1 MTTTTE
7 NAVKTETVTVE
18 LDEPIIRGKTE
29 ITEII
34 LRRPRS
40 GALRGASLMALAQMD
55 VAALQLVLPRIS
67 EPSLTP
73 HEVGAMDPADLTK
86 CGLEVSLFLTP
97 KADRVLVFQSK

>member
-7 NAVKTETVTVE
+7 NAIKVETVVVE
-18 LDEPIIRGKTE
+18 LDEPIVRGNTKITE
-29 ITEII
+29 IT

-67 EPSLTP
+67 EPTLTP
-73 HEVGAMDPADLTK
+73 HEVGGMDPADLTK

-97 KADRVLVFQSK
+97 KADRVLVSQSK